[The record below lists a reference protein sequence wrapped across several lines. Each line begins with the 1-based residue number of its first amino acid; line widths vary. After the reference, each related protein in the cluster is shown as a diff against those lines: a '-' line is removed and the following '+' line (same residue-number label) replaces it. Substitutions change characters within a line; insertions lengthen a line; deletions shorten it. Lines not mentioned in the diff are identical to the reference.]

1 MAKFYGNIGFVTTKE
16 TAPGVYRPVET
27 LRAYKGDLLNNI
39 KRWES
44 TEYVN
49 DDLSL
54 NNQISILAD
63 SFAYENFGAMKFVEQ
78 YGTRWKITAAEVQRP
93 RIILSVGGVYNGQS
107 N

>member
-27 LRAYKGDLLNNI
+27 LRAYKGDLLNNV

-54 NNQISILAD
+54 NNRISILAD
-63 SFAYENFGAMKFVEQ
+63 SFAYENFGVMKFVEQ

>member
-27 LRAYKGDLLNNI
+27 LRAYKGDLLNNV

-54 NNQISILAD
+54 NNRISIPAD
-63 SFAYENFGAMKFVEQ
+63 SFAYENLGSMKFVEQ

-93 RIILSVGGVYNGQS
+93 RIILSIGGVYNGQS

>member
-1 MAKFYGNIGFVTTKE
+1 MAKFYGNIGFVTMKE

-27 LRAYKGDLLNNI
+27 LRAYKGDLLNNV

-54 NNQISILAD
+54 NNRISILAD

-78 YGTRWKITAAEVQRP
+78 YGARWKITAAEVQRP

>member
-1 MAKFYGNIGFVTTKE
+1 MAKFYGNIGFVTKKE

-27 LRAYKGDLLNNI
+27 LRAYKGDLLNNV

-54 NNQISILAD
+54 NNRISILAD
-63 SFAYENFGAMKFVEQ
+63 SFGYENVGAMKFVEQ